1 MYERVPEKTPSILM
15 ICRAGAEVQHEV
27 PRRPRWRVTT
37 YLITGL
43 DKILQAAKDRK
54 PGTDSALTV
63 NETSRLRVAGRLNL
77 LVQVE
82 AGREALLVGGD
93 EVNVHPEDSR
103 IKRRQ
108 GIGSRR
114 IDEDGRA
121 YQTKRALDV

>member
-1 MYERVPEKTPSILM
+1 M
-15 ICRAGAEVQHEV
+15 ICRAAVKVQPEV
-27 PRRPRWRVTT
+27 PRRPLWRIAT

-43 DKILQAAKDRK
+43 DEILQTTEDRK
-54 PGTDSALTV
+54 PSTDGTLPV

-82 AGREALLVGGD
+82 AGRETLLVGGD
-93 EVNVHPEDSR
+93 EVNVHPEDGR

-121 YQTKRALDV
+121 CQTKRALDV